1 MIWGPRFAQLPE
13 TPLSALQAQSDGK
26 GKPIQSVPAQLQELP
41 ERCCSASPTAYRGSK
56 PEFLSGFTPLDHE
69 VSSFVVS
76 YDMLSGQN
84 SQFLSQTNHGM
95 RQVVLGYIL
104 PVEEGTAT
112 PRTGQEGTHICETLP
127 DAPHLWKVPVPPT

>member
-13 TPLSALQAQSDGK
+13 TPLSALQTQSDGK

-56 PEFLSGFTPLDHE
+56 PEFLSGFTPLDPK
-69 VSSFVVS
+69 VSSFVAS
-76 YDMLSGQN
+76 YDMLSRQS
-84 SQFLSQTNHGM
+84 SQFLSQANHGM

-104 PVEEGTAT
+104 PVEEGEVAL
-112 PRTGQEGTHICETLP
+112 RTDQLGIRICEP
-127 DAPHLWKVPVPPT
+127 